1 MNERTAAPPDNRLS
15 YVDQA
20 MFLWLRA
27 AGEAPVVQMV
37 WIYEHPVDY
46 DALRR
51 FHHAFARGELGRL
64 RIEPSPLPF
73 GRHRWVMAEPA
84 SNDLDIA
91 ESPRPRAELTDW
103 ADERVQLPID
113 PEYGPGWHM
122 GVLRLTDGSTAVSL
136 VVSHCLTDGLG
147 GFLAAADA
155 IKGNTPGLRYPP
167 AHSRSRRRAIASD
180 ARETLR
186 GAPEVARTLGAAAK
200 LGFQR
205 RHDLFGPKASRPAPQ
220 IGDDADCNV
229 VVPAV
234 AVHVDLDEW
243 DARANALGA
252 KGHTLLAGFAAK
264 LGERAGRQRADG
276 AVTLLVPT
284 SERTVEDDRANAA
297 ALASISVDP
306 KQVTTNLSGVKTAI
320 REGLRSARE
329 TPDQPLE
336 LLPLIPFVPKRA
348 VKGGADAIFG
358 FAADLPVSCSNLGD
372 LEPAVGRADG
382 TQAEYFILR
391 GVDRH
396 ITRRAL
402 EQRSGLL
409 TVVAGRLCGN
419 MEISVI
425 AYLPGQENTKTH
437 LRELVASTLAEL
449 GLTGRIEEAPP
460 RASISQPPSSQTPRR
475 AASSKRWAAVA
486 TLSAGLVI
494 CVATSRARTRR
505 SGARTLRSSATSDF

>member
-1 MNERTAAPPDNRLS
+1 MTERAVAPSDNRLS
-15 YVDQA
+15 FVDQA

-27 AGEAPVVQMV
+27 AGEAPVMQMV
-37 WIYEHPVDY
+37 WIYEHPVDF

-51 FHHAFARGELGRL
+51 FHHTFAHGQMGRL

-73 GRHRWVMAEPA
+73 GRHRWVLAEPA
-84 SNDLDIA
+84 QSEFDIA

-136 VVSHCLTDGLG
+136 VVSHCLSDGLG
-147 GFLAAADA
+147 VLSAFADA
-155 IKGNTPGLRYPP
+155 IKGNSPDLRYPP
-167 AHSRSRRRAIASD
+167 AHSRGRRSAIASD

-186 GAPEVARTLGAAAK
+186 GVPEVARTLGAAAK
-200 LGFQR
+200 LAFQR
-205 RHDLFGPKASRPAPQ
+205 RHDLSGLRAARPAP
-220 IGDDADCNV
+220 ILGDDADRNV

-234 AVHVDLDEW
+234 ALHVDLDQW

-252 KGHTLLAGFAAK
+252 KSHTLLAGFAAK
-264 LGERAGRQRADG
+264 LGERAGRIRADG
-276 AVTLLVPT
+276 TVTLLVPT
-284 SERTVEDDRANAA
+284 SERTLEDDRANAA
-297 ALASISVDP
+297 ALASITVDP
-306 KQVTTNLSGVKTAI
+306 KQVTADLSGVKTAI
-320 REGLRSARE
+320 REGLTSARE
-329 TPDQPLE
+329 IPDQPLE

-348 VKGGADAIFG
+348 VKMGGNAIFG

-372 LEPAVGRADG
+372 VEPTAGCADG
-382 TQAEYFILR
+382 TPAEHFILR

-425 AYLPGQENTKTH
+425 GYFPGQQNSKSH
-437 LRELVASTLAEL
+437 LRELVAGTLAEF
-449 GLTGRIEEAPP
+449 GLTGLIEGAPP
-460 RASISQPPSSQTPRR
+460 PTPG
-475 AASSKRWAAVA
+475 S
-486 TLSAGLVI
+486 
-494 CVATSRARTRR
+494 
-505 SGARTLRSSATSDF
+505 